1 MKQTINWHYI
11 SEEGL
16 PKLNNNKAKAFL
28 ICYRAKLGNTI
39 EIHGRKEV
47 FPSGK
52 FIEACTVA
60 LIQKKE
66 TRDGIAYTPAMK
78 FYWGPYIFDNAYAWA
93 EIPNAIPFNE

>member
-1 MKQTINWHYI
+1 MEQIINWHYI

-16 PKLNNNKAKAFL
+16 PKLKNNRTKAFL
-28 ICYRAKLGNTI
+28 ICYRAEFCETI
-39 EIHGRKEV
+39 EINGRKEA
-47 FPSGK
+47 FPNGK

-78 FYWGPYIFDNAYAWA
+78 FYLGPDIFDNAYAWA
-93 EIPNAIPFNE
+93 EFPSAIPFNE

>member
-1 MKQTINWHYI
+1 MQQTINWHYI

-16 PKLNNNKAKAFL
+16 PKLKNNRAKAFL
-28 ICYRAKLGNTI
+28 ICYRAELANTI
-39 EIHGRKEV
+39 EINGRKEA
-47 FPSGK
+47 FPNGK

-78 FYWGPYIFDNAYAWA
+78 FYWGPDIFNNAYAWA
-93 EIPNAIPFNE
+93 EIPSAIPFNK